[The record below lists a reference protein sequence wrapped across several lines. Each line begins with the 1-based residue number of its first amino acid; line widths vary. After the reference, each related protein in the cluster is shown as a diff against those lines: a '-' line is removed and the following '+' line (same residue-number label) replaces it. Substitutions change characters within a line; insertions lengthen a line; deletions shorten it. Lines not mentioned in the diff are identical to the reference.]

1 MPSAALGRRRS
12 TLWRGRCG
20 PALHRAVNHQ
30 AQTARH
36 AIQRLLALGYR
47 RIGVAWLSRHM
58 PEAGALFGG
67 ESKSALP
74 GHTVQDLHEYYIE
87 VSRAEWVHLGS
98 ILGACVL
105 FLFNPWWL
113 ALGWVG
119 FAIVANAP
127 FLAILRHNRLR
138 LQSILERMEI
148 GRAHV

>member
-1 MPSAALGRRRS
+1 MLGDFAVLVAVIALVGATAPRWPDRWLDVGAWHVPFLPWETS
-12 TLWRGRCG
+12 TF
-20 PALHRAVNHQ
+20 
-30 AQTARH
+30 
-36 AIQRLLALGYR
+36 YR

-138 LQSILERMEI
+138 LQSILERM
-148 GRAHV
+148 GTSA